1 MTLHEDLL
9 EQARF
14 LARRERSKPKQV
26 SLRRSVSAAYY
37 ALFHFLVGKAC
48 DLLVSRSRRL
58 RLHGYLSRAFHHE
71 VMGKVC
77 AGFASA
83 RPARAI
89 QEVLEA
95 PLPHELVLV
104 GRVFVSLQQSRIDA
118 DYDRGAA
125 QTRQE
130 ALAVIH
136 EAERAIRGFLRIQG
150 TPEAD
155 TFLAALLV
163 QKITRA

>member
-1 MTLHEDLL
+1 MTFHEDLL

-14 LARRERSKPKQV
+14 LARRERSKPKQI

-48 DLLVSRSRRL
+48 DLLVSRSRRS

-71 VMGKVC
+71 VMAKVC

-89 QEVLEA
+89 QDLLEA
-95 PLPHELVLV
+95 PPSRDLVRV
-104 GRVFVSLQQSRIDA
+104 GQVFIDLQQSRIEA
-118 DYDRGAA
+118 DYDRSIEL
-125 QTRQE
+125 TRRE
-130 ALAVIH
+130 ALAVVD
-136 EAERAIRGFLRIQG
+136 EAEHAIRGFLRIQG

-163 QKITRA
+163 QKISRA

>member
-14 LARRERSKPKQV
+14 LARRERTRPKQV

-48 DLLVSRSRRL
+48 DLLVSRSNRL

-71 VMGKVC
+71 VMARVC
-77 AGFASA
+77 AGFASS

-89 QEVLEA
+89 QELLA
-95 PLPHELVLV
+95 SPPPRELVHM
-104 GRVFVSLQQSRIDA
+104 GKVFIDLQQSRIEA
-118 DYDRGAA
+118 DYDRGIAL
-125 QTRQE
+125 TRQE
-130 ALAVIH
+130 ALAVVD
-136 EAERAIRGFLRIQG
+136 EADRAIRGFLHIQG

-163 QKITRA
+163 QKISRA